1 MLVFGALLGL
11 ENFSR
16 QMRIG
21 TYVIFVATILLT
33 VVGPGIQDDQDIGE
47 LLRQPVAS
55 VWFSL
60 LLLGMIVSTALMVSK
75 TFEER
80 KQIAVLLVARSTSY
94 TLNLTVSRAF
104 LLNPT
109 MFVLV
114 VFIVI
119 KLVSGS
125 IYTYAIVVQS
135 TTVTQSKIVP
145 LNATTVM
152 LVNAITGILIW
163 QDWRVIDSWTGY
175 ICVFLLLVLGCDLLL
190 SSALLMTNDNPVF
203 GATRRASEIIE
214 STPMK
219 RLFPLERSGGTRH
232 LYVDIP
238 DIDNYERK
246 EPSVN
251 RREAWK
257 KILSLRPDDT

>member
-33 VVGPGIQDDQDIGE
+33 VVGPGIQDDQVIGE
-47 LLRQPVAS
+47 LLREPVAS
-55 VWFSL
+55 AWFSF
-60 LLLGMIVSTALMVSK
+60 LLLGMIVSTVLMVSR

-109 MFVLV
+109 MLVLAIFV
-114 VFIVI
+114 VI
-119 KLVSGS
+119 KLVSGM

-145 LNATTVM
+145 LV
-152 LVNAITGILIW
+152 
-163 QDWRVIDSWTGY
+163 
-175 ICVFLLLVLGCDLLL
+175 C
-190 SSALLMTNDNPVF
+190 ALLTAGPS
-203 GATRRASEIIE
+203 TILKSHRLWSRSRTPRR
-214 STPMK
+214 
-219 RLFPLERSGGTRH
+219 
-232 LYVDIP
+232 
-238 DIDNYERK
+238 
-246 EPSVN
+246 
-251 RREAWK
+251 
-257 KILSLRPDDT
+257 

>member
-145 LNATTVM
+145 LVCASLTAGPSLRM
-152 LVNAITGILIW
+152 K
-163 QDWRVIDSWTGY
+163 SH
-175 ICVFLLLVLGCDLLL
+175 LL
-190 SSALLMTNDNPVF
+190 
-203 GATRRASEIIE
+203 
-214 STPMK
+214 
-219 RLFPLERSGGTRH
+219 
-232 LYVDIP
+232 
-238 DIDNYERK
+238 
-246 EPSVN
+246 PSV
-251 RREAWK
+251 A
-257 KILSLRPDDT
+257 I

>member
-16 QMRIG
+16 QMKIG

-33 VVGPGIQDDQDIGE
+33 VVGPGIQDDQVIGE

-109 MFVLV
+109 MLVLTI
-114 VFIVI
+114 FIVI

-145 LNATTVM
+145 LVREGDSRTQST
-152 LVNAITGILIW
+152 ILKSHRLMSLPERNDGDAG
-163 QDWRVIDSWTGY
+163 QCHNRYTDMAGLEGGRFVDW
-175 ICVFLLLVLGCDLLL
+175 LHL
-190 SSALLMTNDNPVF
+190 
-203 GATRRASEIIE
+203 
-214 STPMK
+214 
-219 RLFPLERSGGTRH
+219 RLFTACTRVRSAPIFGT
-232 LYVDIP
+232 
-238 DIDNYERK
+238 
-246 EPSVN
+246 
-251 RREAWK
+251 A
-257 KILSLRPDDT
+257 DDE